1 MQYFKAGQGRNYEKI
16 EKISKAKCEIE
27 KTFQNF
33 SLLLMYKPTILTKA
47 HKKDTDGDFHFECLK
62 ISDSTD
68 DIVRHHSIYTG

>member
-1 MQYFKAGQGRNYEKI
+1 
-16 EKISKAKCEIE
+16 
-27 KTFQNF
+27 
-33 SLLLMYKPTILTKA
+33 MYKPTILTKA